1 MVPQIQDRLTSLQ
14 RRAFCPVHKKR
25 IHSATRLFLF
35 LFGAGIL
42 AACVNDLETIKK
54 VSSKSSDPDER
65 TKNLHVFYTDSGY
78 AKVEVFAKLAETYSK
93 PEALVKLKDG
103 IEVRFFNEKGEIV
116 SVLTA
121 LYGEIRQAKGTM
133 FVRDSVQLFNAK
145 KKQRL
150 ETEELFWN
158 QKDSTIFTDKL
169 VTIRTPEALFYGK
182 GVRTKQ
188 DFSTYEFIKPQG
200 KIRIKNKQDGIL

>member
-1 MVPQIQDRLTSLQ
+1 MEQKRRHSVFTSLLLSG
-14 RRAFCPVHKKR
+14 
-25 IHSATRLFLF
+25 ITLMLF
-35 LFGAGIL
+35 
-42 AACVNDLETIKK
+42 ACVNDLETIKK
-54 VSSKSSDPDER
+54 VSYKSGDPDER

-93 PEALVKLKDG
+93 PQPVVKLKDG
-103 IEVRFFNEKGEIV
+103 IEVKFFNEAGEVV

-121 LYGEIRQAKGTM
+121 LYGEIHQSEGRM
-133 FVRDSVQLFNAK
+133 FVRDSVQLFNEK

-150 ETEELFWN
+150 ETEQLFWN
-158 QKDSTIFTDKL
+158 QKDSPIFTDNL

-200 KIRIKNKQDGIL
+200 RIILKNKENGAL